1 MIVKSFGFYFFLPGE
16 ESTTCLWPP
25 RCPTME
31 VSNRAICSILPRQVF
46 DPVLDILMTR
56 DGKSLWKDLFLL
68 LTKGGRPDPRGLHQ
82 ADAQLH
88 DSHPDRPE
96 QNVQVSNPSFT
107 TWRRSKWSIINRSNW
122 LWHNENSTT
131 PRTASFLSAIS
142 LYHKL
147 RNNTNCKGHRRHQ
160 GQGRDLDSRL
170 EAALASSQH

>member
-1 MIVKSFGFYFFLPGE
+1 MIVKSSGFYFFLPGE

-31 VSNRAICSILPRQVF
+31 VSNRATCSILPRQAF
-46 DPVLDILMTR
+46 WSCSWYFWWQEM
-56 DGKSLWKDLFLL
+56 GNHCELFLL
-68 LTKGGRPDPRGLHQ
+68 MIKGGRTDPRGLHQ

-170 EAALASSQH
+170 EAAQASSQH